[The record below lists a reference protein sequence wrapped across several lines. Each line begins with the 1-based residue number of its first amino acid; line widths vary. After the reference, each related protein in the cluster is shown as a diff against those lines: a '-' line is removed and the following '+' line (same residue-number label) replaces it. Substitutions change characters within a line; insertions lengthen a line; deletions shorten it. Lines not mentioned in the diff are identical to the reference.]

1 MINGIQQVDR
11 TTVTMGFSFNVKEYM
26 INQYW
31 QKNNGSY
38 VMHLPKSSVRR
49 ALTSA
54 LYNESTI
61 GVNKFEAVLE
71 HTSDIYS

>member
-1 MINGIQQVDR
+1 
-11 TTVTMGFSFNVKEYM
+11 
-26 INQYW
+26 
-31 QKNNGSY
+31 
-38 VMHLPKSSVRR
+38 MHLPKSSVRR